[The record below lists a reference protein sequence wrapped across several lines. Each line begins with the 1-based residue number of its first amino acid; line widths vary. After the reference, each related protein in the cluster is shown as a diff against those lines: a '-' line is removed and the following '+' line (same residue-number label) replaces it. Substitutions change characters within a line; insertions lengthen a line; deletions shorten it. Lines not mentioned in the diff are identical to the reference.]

1 MRKFLT
7 PSRVVP
13 ITPWTAT
20 SRWDLDPTRIAILVF
35 GLVLFGIGDALIIL
49 SNLGNSPW
57 AVFAEGLSN
66 TLGVNMGWSTFIIGL
81 GVMLLWFPLKERIGL
96 GTIANIVVI
105 SYVVQLTMSF
115 IPRQQDVGIGLVFV
129 VVGILLEGLGSAI
142 YITCGLGAGP
152 RQGLMTALNRI
163 TGVRVSRIATAIEV
177 TVCII
182 GILMGGR
189 FGVGTIMFALL
200 IGQAVAYGFGIMNAL
215 NRAPTT
221 AEASE
226 LNV

>member
-7 PSRVVP
+7 PSRTVP
-13 ITPWTAT
+13 HTAWTAP
-20 SRWDLDPTRIAILVF
+20 SRWDLEPTRLLILIF
-35 GLVLFGIGDALIIL
+35 GLTLFGFGDALIIL

-57 AVFAEGLSN
+57 AVLAEGISKIAQISI
-66 TLGVNMGWSTFIIGL
+66 GWSTFAIGIVVL
-81 GVMLLWFPLKERIGL
+81 SLWFPLKERVGL
-96 GTIANIVVI
+96 GTVANIIVI

-115 IPRQQDVGIGLVFV
+115 IPRQSDLGIGLVFV
-129 VVGILLEGLGSAI
+129 VLGIILEGLGSAI

-163 TGVRVSRIATAIEV
+163 TGVRVSRIATSIEV

-182 GILMGGR
+182 GILLGGR

-200 IGQAVAYGFGIMNAL
+200 IGQAVAYGFGIVSQF
-215 NRAPTT
+215 RTQTPAPAS
-221 AEASE
+221 AE
-226 LNV
+226 